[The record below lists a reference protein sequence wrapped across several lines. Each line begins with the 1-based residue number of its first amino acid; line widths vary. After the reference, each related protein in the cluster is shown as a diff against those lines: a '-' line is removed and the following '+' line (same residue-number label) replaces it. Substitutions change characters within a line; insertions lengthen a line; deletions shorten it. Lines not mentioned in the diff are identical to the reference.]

1 MARQR
6 RRIRAERRVER
17 VERRAARL
25 KPERRRRSP
34 EVARQEIL
42 AAAERLFTK
51 HGPEEVGLKDIG
63 REAGVSHAL
72 ITHYF
77 GTYVGLCE
85 SVLQRRL
92 MAVREIA
99 TARLRE
105 AGVLSRPDELLAI
118 LFRTLEDPVHLRLM
132 KWLMANEK
140 EESAMNAFAL
150 QEQGIQA
157 IAMQVAG
164 ALTPQPSKP
173 LVDTL
178 SLALVTAVAAAIG
191 YSLTK
196 HALAGAI
203 GREPSPELDAG
214 VRGTLAGMLQAYLR
228 ETIGLR

>member
-6 RRIRAERRVER
+6 RRIRAERRSER
-17 VERRAARL
+17 IERRAARL

-42 AAAERLFTK
+42 DAAERLFAK
-51 HGPEEVGLKDIG
+51 HQPEEVGLKDIG

-140 EESAMNAFAL
+140 EESAMNTFAL

-164 ALTPQPSKP
+164 AMTPQPSKP

-196 HALAGAI
+196 HALSGAI
-203 GREPSPELDAG
+203 GREPSPELDAA

>member
-6 RRIRAERRVER
+6 RRIVSRVR
-17 VERRAARL
+17 
-25 KPERRRRSP
+25 ERRRRSP
-34 EVARQEIL
+34 EVARTEIL
-42 AAAERLFTK
+42 DAAERLFAK
-51 HGPEEVGLKDIG
+51 YQPEDVGLKDIG

-92 MAVREIA
+92 VGVRETA
-99 TARLRE
+99 AARLQE

-140 EESAMNAFAL
+140 EDSAMNAFAL
-150 QEQGIQA
+150 QQQGIQA
-157 IAMQVAG
+157 IATQVAQ
-164 ALTPQPSKP
+164 AVSPQPSRH

-191 YSLTK
+191 YSVSK
-196 HALAGAI
+196 YALAGAI

-214 VRGTLAGMLQAYLR
+214 VRGTLASMLQAYLR

>member
-1 MARQR
+1 MARHR
-6 RRIRAERRVER
+6 KRIAGRVER
-17 VERRAARL
+17 RIERRAARV
-25 KPERRRRSP
+25 KPERRRRAP

-42 AAAERLFTK
+42 DAAERLFARYQ
-51 HGPEEVGLKDIG
+51 PEEVGLKDIG

-72 ITHYF
+72 VTHYF

-85 SVLQRRL
+85 AVLQRRL
-92 MAVREIA
+92 VAVRQIA
-99 TARLRE
+99 AARLQE

-150 QEQGIQA
+150 QEQGIRA

-164 ALTPQPSKP
+164 AISPQPP
-173 LVDTL
+173 AHLVDTL
-178 SLALVTAVAAAIG
+178 ALALVTATAAAIG
-191 YSLTK
+191 YAVTK
-196 HALAGAI
+196 HSLAGAI

-214 VRGTLAGMLQAYLR
+214 VRGTLAAMLQAYLR

>member
-1 MARQR
+1 MARHR
-6 RRIRAERRVER
+6 KRIADRVERR

-42 AAAERLFTK
+42 DAAERLFAK
-51 HGPEEVGLKDIG
+51 YQPEEVGLKDIG

-92 MAVREIA
+92 VAVRQIA
-99 TARLRE
+99 ATRLQE

-150 QEQGIQA
+150 QEQGIRA

-164 ALTPQPSKP
+164 AISPQPSKH

-178 SLALVTAVAAAIG
+178 ALALVTATAAAIG
-191 YSLTK
+191 YAVSK

-214 VRGTLAGMLQAYLR
+214 VRGTLAAMLQAYLR